1 MEHTNA
7 RGVLLIG
14 NPGSGKTA
22 FVSNLLCSRTSS
34 TFIHNRILGYHF
46 CMHSDKGTQNA
57 AKFVGNLA
65 NMVAS
70 RFPEYGKIIASDSF
84 VYRVLHNNCPQDP
97 EWCFQEGILTPL
109 KNLLHQPK
117 EPWYVIIDA
126 LDECTTDGK
135 AELLS
140 MLKSKVRR
148 LPKWLKLII
157 TSRNISSITTSLDG
171 MQILELRSDDQR
183 NQDDIDVYLSLKVF
197 PLKSTILY
205 RIKTFFSITDNNTP
219 EKRIVTSLVEK
230 AQGNF
235 LFINVVLDFLFATP
249 ESVSWTENFPKTL
262 DNTFQLYFERKF
274 GSSESFR
281 SLREIFEVLVAAY
294 RPLSTQ
300 DMHFLLKLDNP
311 NLDFEYDLIP
321 KLEEVSLF
329 LWHGSENG
337 HVRIYHASLSEWLT
351 SETSKGKFYYVKKQN
366 GHRRLAEHY
375 LQNAKATTKPL
386 TPEEVFYLTCHVV
399 EGGSINHQVHEF
411 LSLPSKMVNKSE
423 EAKTTALHLSSLAV
437 DSRVTELLMKH
448 FHDVDCLDNDRRTP
462 AFIAA
467 TSGNLKNLIML
478 FERGANLNHTV
489 TCLDFKL
496 SSDAQASV
504 RECKRRTCEYSLLHT
519 AAQEGHVDIVKFLIE
534 HHVNATKVTGSNNT
548 AVQLAAE
555 NGHLDTVVILKKAGA
570 VLDDVS
576 LHHAAAGGHSHV
588 VEYLLNGGV
597 RDDCI
602 NNGPLMEFSRTKNGW
617 QENKVHVYD
626 NDHLKMR
633 ETALHAAIKKGHSS
647 VIATLL
653 RHHET
658 AINCPNIAGRPPLHE
673 AVYINNYHALKAM
686 LAAAEVDTSVR
697 CNASL
702 RTLGKLGGLPRN
714 DCPCGCTALHIAAMR
729 GYHSV
734 AKLLITQN
742 ADLNAGDC
750 NGSTPLHIASCHG
763 MVSLVTLLVDSGAN
777 PNQRSFNGSTPLHS
791 AAACFATESFRP
803 LLDLGS
809 NIFAKDEKK
818 MTALHYIVKDVDVVG
833 REYFADFYVGKP
845 KDWIEVATNEKEP
858 WEKGELKYS
867 WLNAMMSITKSF
879 SASVDASHLP
889 DSTLLAKTFTN
900 VFNSLGKRANASV
913 SLTGI
918 DGFDRSSLVSIA
930 TPLAFV
936 CDTLVQDVLK
946 RFLVTINRPYEPS
959 MIPEPLTKALSRTFA
974 MLIPPL
980 GNCSFL
986 TSTIRG
992 NVVRTVNIALQA
1004 GADIN
1009 CQDHFGVSPLLAYL
1023 HSGGRHMSKVLVKH
1037 MVRMA
1042 ISCEDP
1048 FEMSILHLIS
1058 YHKLHYLHYLP
1069 QFLLGDKHWFKYR
1082 SLDDSMFD
1090 YFLDKYE

>member
-1 MEHTNA
+1 MEHTSA

-34 TFIHNRILGYHF
+34 TFIHDRILGYHF

-65 NMVAS
+65 NMIAS
-70 RFPEYGKIIASDSF
+70 RFVQYGKLISSDSF

-109 KNLLHQPK
+109 KNLLDQPQ
-117 EPWYVIIDA
+117 EPWYIVIDA
-126 LDECTTDGK
+126 LDECSIDGK
-135 AELLS
+135 AEILN
-140 MLKSKVRR
+140 MLKSKVQR

-157 TSRNISSITTSLDG
+157 TSRNISGITTSLDG
-171 MQILELRSDDQR
+171 VQILELRSDDQR
-183 NQDDIDVYLSLKVF
+183 NQDDIDMYLSLKVF
-197 PLKSTILY
+197 PLKATILY

-235 LFINVVLDFLFATP
+235 LYIKFVLDFLFTTP
-249 ESVSWTENFPKTL
+249 ESVSWNENFPKTL
-262 DNTFQLYFERKF
+262 DKTFQLYFERKF
-274 GSSESFR
+274 SSRESFR

-294 RPLSTQ
+294 TPLSAE
-300 DMHFLLKLDNP
+300 DIYFLLKHDNP

-337 HVRIYHASLSEWLT
+337 LVRIYHASFSEWLT
-351 SETSKGKFYYVKKQN
+351 SETNKGKFYYVKKQN

-375 LQNAKATTKPL
+375 LQNAKTATIPL
-386 TPEEVFYLTCHVV
+386 TPEKVFYLTCHVV
-399 EGGSINHQVHEF
+399 EGGSNNHQVHEF
-411 LSLPSKMVNKSE
+411 LSLPSNLVNKSDDT
-423 EAKTTALHLSSLAV
+423 KTTALHFSSRAV
-437 DSRVTELLMKH
+437 DPRVTELLMKH
-448 FHDVDCLDNDRRTP
+448 FDNVDCLDNDRRTP

-467 TSGNLKNLIML
+467 TTGYLKNLILL
-478 FERGANLNHTV
+478 FEKGANLNHTV

-496 SSDAQASV
+496 SSDAQDAV
-504 RECKRRTCEYSLLHT
+504 RECKRRACEYSLLHA
-519 AAQEGHVDIVKFLIE
+519 AAQEGNVDIVEFLVE
-534 HHVNATKVTGSNNT
+534 HHVNVTKVTGSNNT

-555 NGHLDTVVILKKAGA
+555 NGHLDTVVTLKKAGA
-570 VLDDVS
+570 VLDGVS

-588 VEYLLNGGV
+588 VEYLLNEGI

-602 NNGPLMEFSRTKNGW
+602 NNSPSLTEFSRTRNNW
-617 QENKVHVYD
+617 QGSKVHVYD
-626 NDHLKMR
+626 NEYLKMH
-633 ETALHAAIKKGHSS
+633 ETTLHAAVKKEHPS

-653 RHHET
+653 RHHKS
-658 AINCPNIAGRPPLHE
+658 AINCLNVKGRRPLHE
-673 AVYINNYHALKAM
+673 AVYLNNYHALKAM
-686 LAAAEVDTSVR
+686 LAAAGVNASVR

-702 RTLGKLGGLPRN
+702 RTLGNLGGLPQN
-714 DCPCGCTALHIAAMR
+714 DCPCGFTPLHIAAMR

-734 AKLLITQN
+734 AELLITQN

-809 NIFAKDEKK
+809 DVFAKDERNV
-818 MTALHYIVKDVDVVG
+818 TALHYIVKDIEVIG
-833 REYFADFYVGKP
+833 REYFADLSVDKP
-845 KDWIEVATNEKEP
+845 EDWIEVAAHEKQP
-858 WEKGELKYS
+858 WEKGELKRS
-867 WLNAMMSITKSF
+867 WLNVMTRITKSF
-879 SASVDASHLP
+879 SASVDTTQLDFFCTA
-889 DSTLLAKTFTN
+889 TFKTYSN
-900 VFNSLGKRANASV
+900 VFYSLRKRTNASFH
-913 SLTGI
+913 LTGS

-930 TPLAFV
+930 TPVAFLL
-936 CDTLVQDVLK
+936 DTLLHDVLK
-946 RFLVTINRPYEPS
+946 RFYVTINRPYEPTL
-959 MIPEPLTKALSRTFA
+959 IPEPLKKALSTAFSIFYPALRDCA
-974 MLIPPL
+974 L
-980 GNCSFL
+980 L
-986 TSTIRG
+986 TST
-992 NVVRTVNIALQA
+992 VRANRVRSLNIIFQA
-1004 GADIN
+1004 GADVN
-1009 CQDHFGVSPLLAYL
+1009 CQDHFGISPLLAYL

-1037 MVRMA
+1037 RVRMA

-1048 FEMSILHLIS
+1048 FEMSTLHLMS

-1069 QFLLGDKHWFKYR
+1069 QFLLGDKSWFKY
-1082 SLDDSMFD
+1082 
-1090 YFLDKYE
+1090 